1 MANINLSKFLSRL
14 DQEQAELRI
23 IKDDVFGPN
32 GMVVANSEEVCPIFG
47 DKVPYKSV
55 TVVVPELSVHDGL
68 IGDVEYWLDFVQGDG
83 SVSQRRSM
91 PDGTV
96 ALRSDYMAW

>member
-1 MANINLSKFLSRL
+1 MLNDAKMMFMARL
-14 DQEQAELRI
+14 EQEQELLRI
-23 IKDDVFGPN
+23 TKDDVFGPN
-32 GMVVANSEEVCPIFG
+32 GMVVANSGEVCPIFG
-47 DKVPYKSV
+47 DRVPYKSV
-55 TVVVPELSVHDGL
+55 TVVIPELSVHDGL